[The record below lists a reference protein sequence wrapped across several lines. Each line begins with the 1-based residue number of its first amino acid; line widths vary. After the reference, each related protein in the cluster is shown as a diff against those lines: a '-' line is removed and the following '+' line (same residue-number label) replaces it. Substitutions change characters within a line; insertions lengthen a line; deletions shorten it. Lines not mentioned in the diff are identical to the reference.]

1 VHFSRGML
9 KLGRHEHHGRR
20 PGHDAQGSL
29 GTMKKLIAAT
39 FAGVLALSVG
49 ACNTP
54 QDRALG
60 GAGLG
65 ALAGAAI
72 GGAATGRAGGALA
85 GAAIGGAGGAIVGAS
100 TAPRCP
106 YGTYRDAYGDVYCR

>member
-1 VHFSRGML
+1 
-9 KLGRHEHHGRR
+9 
-20 PGHDAQGSL
+20 
-29 GTMKKLIAAT
+29 MKKIVAAT
-39 FAGVLALSVG
+39 LAGMLALSVG

-85 GAAIGGAGGAIVGAS
+85 GAAIGGASGAIVGAA
-100 TAPRCP
+100 TAPQCP
-106 YGTYRDAYGDVYCR
+106 YGTYRDPYGNVYCR